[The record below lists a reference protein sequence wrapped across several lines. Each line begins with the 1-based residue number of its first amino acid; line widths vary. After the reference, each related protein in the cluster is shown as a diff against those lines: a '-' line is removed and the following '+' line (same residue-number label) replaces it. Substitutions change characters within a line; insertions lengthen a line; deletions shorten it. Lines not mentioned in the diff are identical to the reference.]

1 MISEPCELYKT
12 DLRKY
17 YYLSRESLSIY
28 EDNTTL
34 FNEKEKSFLAAILN
48 AKVAQLENLINEL
61 KEMSPDSQERIINS
75 VLRKFKTD
83 SEVRFNLISLL
94 FAEFTDY
101 QSEICDIIKTKE
113 KSFFIVFCCLYVNK
127 MCRSFSGWNGYLPPA
142 GRNLSQKFSMVLRRC
157 LVVPSPSLMLWERM
171 G

>member
-1 MISEPCELYKT
+1 M
-12 DLRKY
+12 
-17 YYLSRESLSIY
+17 
-28 EDNTTL
+28 

-113 KSFFIVFCCLYVNK
+113 KSFFNVPLAPLLGKMYNVNSTKIQDLLKYLRDNNTIDIKYENLIVGKNT
-127 MCRSFSGWNGYLPPA
+127 LPVKAVP
-142 GRNLSQKFSMVLRRC
+142 RR
-157 LVVPSPSLMLWERM
+157 
-171 G
+171 